1 MGRMGGW
8 NASFYSRLFL
18 AIRHEVVVFE
28 RQNWDGEPIG
38 AFNAMGLDGA
48 ADEFSVDEEGSFERD
63 IADHLER

>member
-1 MGRMGGW
+1 
-8 NASFYSRLFL
+8 
-18 AIRHEVVVFE
+18 VVVFE
-28 RQNWDGEPIG
+28 RQNWDGEPTG